1 MTAEKAALAGRVR
14 WARAR
19 DMPAAISA
27 LERALG
33 LTERLIHTSGAG
45 GLDIVLCARSCVVAW
60 SRGDAGV
67 RRGTRACGGTPG
79 SGKIT
84 EDPASTEDPVPD
96 RVPFSPLKPD
106 LPQ

>member
-1 MTAEKAALAGRVR
+1 
-14 WARAR
+14 
-19 DMPAAISA
+19 MPAAISA